1 MNPPMGGASGYA
13 PSGGP
18 PPPYYPQAYPPQY
31 YNMPPGGGHPRY
43 PPDYPPHPGMIAPPG
58 RGMYPPGQAGMY
70 QPPPNVPMGMYGQP
84 PSSNY
89 LNQYEEQL
97 YHEALGLLNQMKT
110 SGSDR
115 DNVEKK
121 SRLNFILSTY
131 PKVHQKLKESLP
143 QKP

>member
-1 MNPPMGGASGYA
+1 MGGGSGYA
-13 PSGGP
+13 SSGGP
-18 PPPYYPQAYPPQY
+18 PPPYYPPGYPPQY

-43 PPDYPPHPGMIAPPG
+43 PPEYPPHPGMMAPPG
-58 RGMYPPGQAGMY
+58 RGMYPPGPGMY

-110 SGSDR
+110 DR
-115 DNVEKK
+115 DNAEKK